1 MKCYRC
7 GGNYLEHFGSVS
19 LHDDI
24 IGNYYVYDIQYYK
37 CSKCG
42 TLLFSEKTV
51 LKIEEKES
59 EIRDKLIRQLPINE
73 FIFASEAAE
82 ILNITRQAL
91 HKHHRIK
98 RGFIYSISFG
108 GKKVYHKKSVLLF
121 KERGDGR
128 FKLSNQLPIDDV
140 KYLPRPH
147 HKIFKSTKYIGN
159 STSLPNMG
167 DLVIGSDDPRTTKF
181 PGFIVPP
188 KENWHALKKA

>member
-1 MKCYRC
+1 MKCYSC
-7 GGNYLEHFGSVS
+7 GGNYLEHFGSVN
-19 LHDDI
+19 LNDDI
-24 IGNYYVYDIQYYK
+24 IGNYCVYDIEYHK

-59 EIRDKLIRQLPINE
+59 EIRNKLIRQLPINE

-82 ILNITRQAL
+82 ILNISRQAL

-98 RGFIYSISFG
+98 RGFIYSTSFG

-128 FKLSNQLPIDDV
+128 FKLFDQLPIDDV
-140 KYLPRPH
+140 KYLSPRLH
-147 HKIFKSTKYIGN
+147 QKISKSPKYTHNIN
-159 STSLPNMG
+159 SLSN
-167 DLVIGSDDPRTTKF
+167 VFSWIINFDDQMTTKSQKIYSF
-181 PGFIVPP
+181 S
-188 KENWHALKKA
+188 KYESSMHLN

>member
-1 MKCYRC
+1 MKCYSC

-24 IGNYYVYDIQYYK
+24 IGNYCIYNIQYYK

-59 EIRDKLIRQLPINE
+59 EIRDKLIRQLPISE
-73 FIFASEAAE
+73 FILASEAAK
-82 ILNITRQAL
+82 ILDISRQAL
-91 HKHHRIK
+91 HKHRRIR
-98 RGFIYSISFG
+98 RGLIYSISFG
-108 GKKVYHKKSVLLF
+108 GKKVYHKRSVLLF

-140 KYLPRPH
+140 KYLPRSQNQ
-147 HKIFKSTKYIGN
+147 KILKSPKYIYTSTPLSNVGN
-159 STSLPNMG
+159 LVTG
-167 DLVIGSDDPRTTKF
+167 FDDLSTTKF
-181 PGFIVPP
+181 PGFIAPT
-188 KENWHALKKA
+188 KYEN

>member
-1 MKCYRC
+1 MKCYSC
-7 GGNYLEHFGSVS
+7 GGNYLEHSGSVS

-24 IGNYYVYDIQYYK
+24 IGNYCVYNIQYYK

-42 TLLFSEKTV
+42 TLLFPEKTV

-82 ILNITRQAL
+82 ILNISRQAL
-91 HKHHRIK
+91 HKHRRIR

-108 GKKVYHKKSVLLF
+108 GKKVYHKRSVLLF

-128 FKLSNQLPIDDV
+128 FKLSNQLPINKV
-140 KYLPRPH
+140 KYLPQPQNQ
-147 HKIFKSTKYIGN
+147 KISKSPKYTYN
-159 STSLPNMG
+159 STSLPNVG
-167 DLVIGSDDPRTTKF
+167 NFVIGFDDPVTAKF
-181 PGFIVPP
+181 LGFIAPT
-188 KENWHALKKA
+188 KYEN